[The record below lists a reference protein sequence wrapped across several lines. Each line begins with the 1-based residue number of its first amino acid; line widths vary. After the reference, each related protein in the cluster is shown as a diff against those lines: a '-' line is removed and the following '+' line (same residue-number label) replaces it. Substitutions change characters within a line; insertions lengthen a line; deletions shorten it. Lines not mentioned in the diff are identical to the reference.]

1 MADTYGAVEGVETPL
16 TGFQGD
22 IEAAPAP
29 RSRSRAA
36 VVMACMMVSGAA
48 ATVGARAYSG
58 STTGAAQMAAVEPEV
73 ETLAASEADA
83 EVVVGSWQR
92 EALRSVLKK
101 VGYTQNIIFGHE
113 NSNREGQYF
122 WDNAGMDAHSDVFN
136 TTEQYP
142 GMYGFSFQDIINGNK
157 LTNHV
162 LNAAKQVRQST
173 RDDTFVLWRAA

>member
-1 MADTYGAVEGVETPL
+1 MADTYGAVEGAETPL
-16 TGFQGD
+16 ATFQAGAD
-22 IEAAPAP
+22 AAPAT
-29 RSRSRAA
+29 RSRSRTAFIVA
-36 VVMACMMVSGAA
+36 GMMVVGAA

-73 ETLAASEADA
+73 EALAASEEA
-83 EVVVGSWQR
+83 EVESAVVIGSWQR

-136 TTEQYP
+136 TTGQ
-142 GMYGFSFQDIINGNK
+142 
-157 LTNHV
+157 
-162 LNAAKQVRQST
+162 
-173 RDDTFVLWRAA
+173 